1 MTGARDMAE
10 AVNAQHRADGF
21 VVAGCDIDHAGCD
34 VRFFTW
40 LDGSLAALADPAL
53 TRLVAHFGNLR
64 GVIEGKLG

>member
-21 VVAGCDIDHAGCD
+21 VVAGCDIDHAGFD

-40 LDGSLAALADPAL
+40 LDGSLAVLTDPAL
-53 TRLVAHFGNLR
+53 TRLVANFGNLR
-64 GVIEGKLG
+64 AVIEGERG